1 MKEKRTVR
9 IGTRGSRL
17 ALAQTELVI
26 AALKKKY
33 PLITVEQVILRTKGD
48 RILDQPLL
56 NFGGKGVFVTEF
68 EEALYDGRIDL
79 AVHSAKDMPM
89 ELGEGLVIA
98 GTLPRED
105 ARDVLVIRKGIR
117 LVEMASPVIGTGSQ
131 RRQFQL
137 KKLYPN
143 GVFLGIRG
151 NVPTRLQKLLDG
163 TCDGVVLAMAG
174 LKRLGL
180 EQEPEYEYRPF
191 TYEEMVPAGGQGI
204 IVVEGR
210 QGDEATE
217 MVRQISDEKAYLELE
232 TERRVLEALDA
243 GCHAAI
249 GTLAQVTEQE
259 IRIRIRED
267 WKGQILKADRTGEL
281 SGRIRMAGELA
292 AGIKEAEIELG
303 AKAGER

>member
-105 ARDVLVIRKGIR
+105 ARDVLVIRKGTR
-117 LVEMASPVIGTGSQ
+117 LVEMAAPVIGTGSQ

-137 KKLYPN
+137 KELYPN
-143 GVFLGIRG
+143 AEFLGIRG
-151 NVPTRLQKLLDG
+151 NVPTRLQKLPDG
-163 TCDGVVLAMAG
+163 ICDGVVLAMAG

-180 EQEPEYEYRPF
+180 DQEAEYEYRPLTF
-191 TYEEMVPAGGQGI
+191 EEMVPAGGQGI

-210 QGDEATE
+210 QEDEVTG
-217 MVRQISDEKAYLELE
+217 MVRRISDEKSYLELE
-232 TERRVLEALDA
+232 AERRVLKALDA

-249 GTLAQVTEQE
+249 GTLAQVTGQE
-259 IRIRIRED
+259 IRIRIREER
-267 WKGQILKADRTGEL
+267 KGQIRKADQTGEL
-281 SGRIRMAGELA
+281 SDRIRMAEELA
-292 AGIKEAEIELG
+292 EELKDAETNLDE
-303 AKAGER
+303 KAGER

>member
-1 MKEKRTVR
+1 MKEKKTVR

-26 AALKKKY
+26 AALKKNY
-33 PLITVEQVILRTKGD
+33 PSISVEPVILCTKGD

-56 NFGGKGVFVTEF
+56 DFGGKGAFVTEF

-79 AVHSAKDMPM
+79 AVHSAKDMPV

-105 ARDVLVIRKGIR
+105 ARDVLILRKGTLIAE
-117 LVEMASPVIGTGSQ
+117 LAAPVIGTGSL

-143 GVFLGIRG
+143 AVFSGIRG

-174 LKRLGL
+174 LNRLGL
-180 EQEPEYEYRPF
+180 AEEPEYDYRPF

-210 QGDEATE
+210 QGDEITE
-217 MVRQISDEKAYLELE
+217 MIGRISDEKSCLELE
-232 TERRVLEALDA
+232 AERAVLKALDA

-249 GTLAQVTEQE
+249 GTLAQVTDQG
-259 IRIRIRED
+259 IRIRIREAC
-267 WKGQILKADRTGEL
+267 KGQELEAERTAEL
-281 SGRIRMAGELA
+281 SGRIRLAEELA
-292 AGIKEAEIELG
+292 AGIREEELE